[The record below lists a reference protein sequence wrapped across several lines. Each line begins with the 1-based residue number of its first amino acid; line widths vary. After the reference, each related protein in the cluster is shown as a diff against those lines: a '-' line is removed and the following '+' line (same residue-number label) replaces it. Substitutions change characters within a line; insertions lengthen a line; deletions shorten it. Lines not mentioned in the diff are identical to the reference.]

1 MTFPTRRVGKTS
13 LQVPVLG
20 FGTAP
25 LGGMFEAVD
34 GAEGAKTLHAAL
46 EHGMNYVDTAPYYGF
61 GLSERRVGD
70 ALRGKSYLLSTKV
83 GRLLVPGSTP
93 EAAAMG
99 WPDPLPF
106 TPVFDY
112 SYDAILRSFDDSL
125 QRLGLDRVDI
135 LYAHDI
141 GRVTHGTDN
150 DRHFRDLAEGGYRA
164 LDTLRQS
171 GRVTAIGLGVNEAE
185 VCRDALSI
193 GDWDVFLLAGRYTLL
208 EQEPLDH
215 LIPECRA
222 RDVSLV
228 IGGPFNSGIMVGGD
242 TWNYETA
249 PGDVRTRVQQLAEV
263 CAAHDVPL
271 AAAALQFPLAH
282 PSVASVIPG
291 LRTRK
296 ELADTLDWARL
307 DIPPALW
314 TTLKQRGLLH
324 PDAPTPTTSPYL
336 SAAP

>member
-1 MTFPTRRVGKTS
+1 M
-13 LQVPVLG
+13 
-20 FGTAP
+20 
-25 LGGMFEAVD
+25 
-34 GAEGAKTLHAAL
+34 
-46 EHGMNYVDTAPYYGF
+46 
-61 GLSERRVGD
+61 
-70 ALRGKSYLLSTKV
+70 
-83 GRLLVPGSTP
+83 
-93 EAAAMG
+93 
-99 WPDPLPF
+99 
-106 TPVFDY
+106 
-112 SYDAILRSFDDSL
+112 
-125 QRLGLDRVDI
+125 
-135 LYAHDI
+135 
-141 GRVTHGTDN
+141 
-150 DRHFRDLAEGGYRA
+150 
-164 LDTLRQS
+164 DTLRQS

-296 ELADTLDWARL
+296 ELADTLDWVRL